1 MPQAA
6 ERWSRLF
13 RRSQGA
19 NGADLGQATPESFA
33 LLVSERDRITA
44 QLAGLE
50 AARDRLDEVI
60 EYTLN
65 PSGTH
70 SHAPRDAIGAPT
82 QAA

>member
-1 MPQAA
+1 M
-6 ERWSRLF
+6 
-13 RRSQGA
+13 
-19 NGADLGQATPESFA
+19 
-33 LLVSERDRITA
+33 SERDRITA